1 MDVTTLSTAPQ
12 PQERLLSLDLIRGFA
27 ILGIMLLNIYAFA
40 LPPDY
45 SGSLLWNDGQYSSA
59 ELFRFQLDLWF
70 FQGRFLSLFALLFGV
85 SLYLLQQ
92 KSIDYTKR
100 RLYWL
105 TLIGFFHINLWWFG
119 DILFWYGVTG
129 LLLLQRGYLTL
140 DSQALWRLG
149 HRFFAIALIVPIFGW
164 LAAWWDPTLF
174 QFAGASPEQQQLMI
188 DSWTGPFTGQIAM
201 MWSMFWQGLIGYV
214 VSMGWLFA
222 ALMLYGVALYKSDW
236 FRRGFSNKHT
246 LVLLL
251 LGTALSF
258 SSMLLHHL
266 TDYRLSLMGPTPMG
280 EIAAVLM
287 ALGYGSILIKLANQ
301 PPSWLHRWLEPC
313 GRMAFSL
320 YLLQSFCMVLLFRFI
335 KPDWF
340 CQLDSVQMTAV
351 ALVAIS
357 LQLLLCRCYLQ
368 YFSQGPLEWL
378 WRRLSQPKTLA
389 NQSLTEL

>member
-1 MDVTTLSTAPQ
+1 MDVTTVNSAPQ
-12 PQERLLSLDLIRGFA
+12 PPDRLLSMDLIRGVA

-59 ELFRFQLDLWF
+59 ELFRFQLDLWL

-92 KSIDYTKR
+92 RSIVYTKR

-105 TLIGFFHINLWWFG
+105 TFIGFCHINFWWFG

-149 HRFFAIALIVPIFGW
+149 HKFFAMALIVPIFGW
-164 LAAWWDPTLF
+164 LASWWDPALF
-174 QFAGASPEQQQLMI
+174 QFAGASPEQQQQMI

-201 MWSMFWQGLIGYV
+201 MWSLFWQGLIGYAL
-214 VSMGWLFA
+214 SMGWLFA

-246 LVLLL
+246 LILLL

-266 TDYRLSLMGPTPMG
+266 SDYQLSLMGPTPMG

-287 ALGYGSILIKLANQ
+287 ALGYGSMLIKLANQ
-301 PPSWLHRWLEPC
+301 PAFWLHRWLVPC

-335 KPDWF
+335 RPDWF
-340 CQLDSVQMTAV
+340 SRFDYLQMTAV
-351 ALVAIS
+351 ALIAIL
-357 LQLLLCRCYLQ
+357 LQLLLCRCYLH

-378 WRRLSQPKTLA
+378 WRRLSQPNSRKAASTPAL
-389 NQSLTEL
+389 

>member
-12 PQERLLSLDLIRGFA
+12 LPERLLSLDVIRGVA
-27 ILGIMLLNIYAFA
+27 ILGILLLNMYAFA

-45 SGSLLWNDGQYSSA
+45 SGSLLWNNGQYSSA
-59 ELFRFQLDLWF
+59 ELFRFHLDQWL

-92 KSIDYTKR
+92 RSPEYLKR

-105 TLIGFFHINLWWFG
+105 TLLGFCHINFWWFG

-129 LLLLQRGYLTL
+129 LLLLRRGYLTW

-149 HRFFAIALIVPIFGW
+149 HTFFAFALIVPVMGW
-164 LAAWWDPTLF
+164 LATSWDPELF
-174 QFAGASPEQQQLMI
+174 QFAGASAEQQQQLI
-188 DSWTGPFTGQIAM
+188 DSWTGPFVGQIAI

-214 VSMGWLFA
+214 LSMGWLFA

-246 LVLLL
+246 LILLL
-251 LGTALSF
+251 LGTVLSM

-266 TDYRLSLMGPTPMG
+266 TDYQLSLMGPTPMG

-287 ALGYGSILIKLANQ
+287 ALGYGSMLIKLANQ
-301 PPSWLHRWLEPC
+301 PPSWLHRWLVPC

-335 KPDWF
+335 KPEWF
-340 CQLDSVQMTAV
+340 CQLDSLQLTGI

-357 LQLLLCRCYLQ
+357 LQLLLCRCYLH
-368 YFSQGPLEWL
+368 YFSQGPLEWV
-378 WRRLSQPKTLA
+378 WRRLSQPKASTSPGIA
-389 NQSLTEL
+389 